1 MISSNEADDDDDSA
15 PITNG
20 AEMGNDERDFLIEK
34 PSSSQAEMIGG
45 EQRINVRSE
54 SKKSNTNN
62 SIDED
67 NFSRLNIK
75 YLFTELYIYLK
86 KSTKQT
92 TKCKELSSIK
102 QQPNLSSRNFHKLH
116 SQNLVNNRR
125 IIIKSYLDDNENND
139 DYYYDDDDDDD
150 LFRCVK
156 SRGRGYSTARGRG
169 HTLSIFLVAITLIF
183 ASLYLLIKLLILI
196 QENKFLL
203 AHQPIV
209 INESQYVEGKS
220 SRWLISSPK
229 CHMPLIDPWHKS
241 ITPYVWLENDLNC
254 LKISNDGF
262 PPYALSY
269 VEDNKLFLNNQAI
282 AINNDCC
289 YRSISRSEENDD
301 DLVYN
306 ETCTQIDKNNTQ
318 ALEIPFELIKLEC
331 PKRNYTNIHS
341 FIVHDFEEE
350 EAFKIV
356 ANKKLNVDQYYN
368 VVLVGM
374 DTVSRLNGYRQ
385 LSKTLNF
392 LKDHYKTLEFYG
404 YNKVGENTFPNL
416 IPLLT
421 GLKSTQL
428 TETQC
433 WLPTNYTDQGETG
446 DDYLDNCKYLWNFY
460 QEVGYSTY
468 FSEDWARFS
477 TFNYLKPGFKKKPTL
492 FYGRPFVKARN
503 NLISPKNPTGCSVC
517 LFDKPIVEIDL
528 KNLQNF
534 MKEQQNS
541 PYFALHWMNCPQ
553 HDDLNGASRVDLIVK
568 KFFEQIHNLV
578 NERTFVFFFSDHG
591 YRWND
596 FVSTRVGHYEASLP
610 LLTIAPPKHFIDNHP
625 DLYEN
630 LKQHQASLLTP
641 FDIFKTLIAIRD
653 LGVKSEQ
660 NVTKLNRIFATF
672 LGRTKNND
680 TTNSPAIDSESA
692 TTFKQLKQQDG
703 LSYKQNF
710 KTLSLLDKHSELEL
724 DRSCIDAGIPD
735 NYCVC
740 HDFIEAN
747 SSSLDVQGAAYYMV
761 YVHLYNQLQHREDI
775 CEMLDLFSIKE
786 SKEFDFKLMK
796 DLQIGNSRR
805 RRHIESSHEDP
816 MIKTSTFLNLESK
829 TTQFLRATTPSP
841 QKSLLE
847 EFVIDETHYLP
858 NKEYNILF
866 ATKPG
871 LGLFQEVVR
880 YYGSDIEKCKAQVD
894 KMKPVIS
901 DPNEDH
907 RKKYNVTMK
916 MNEVCKF
923 SVHSDSISR
932 LNLYKGQSDCVNNNI
947 ELKKI
952 CYCKNK

>member
-1 MISSNEADDDDDSA
+1 MTSSNEADDDDDSVA
-15 PITNG
+15 AITNC
-20 AEMGNDERDFLIEK
+20 AEMENDERDFLIEK
-34 PSSSQAEMIGG
+34 PSRLQAEMIGG
-45 EQRINVRSE
+45 EHRINVRSE
-54 SKKSNTNN
+54 SQKSSNTNN
-62 SIDED
+62 ED
-67 NFSRLNIK
+67 HFSRVNTKNFL
-75 YLFTELYIYLK
+75 TQLYTYLK
-86 KSTKQT
+86 NSTKQT
-92 TKCKELSSIK
+92 TKFKQFSSIK
-102 QQPNLSSRNFHKLH
+102 TQNLSSRNFHKLH

-125 IIIKSYLDDNENND
+125 IIEKKYSGDNEDDYGDDN
-139 DYYYDDDDDDD
+139 DDDDF
-150 LFRCVK
+150 FRYVK
-156 SRGRGYSTARGRG
+156 SRGREYSTRGKG
-169 HTLSIFLVAITLIF
+169 HILSIFLIAITLIF
-183 ASLYLLIKLLILI
+183 ASLYLLIKLLILL
-196 QENKFLL
+196 QENKSLL
-203 AHQPIV
+203 AYQPIV
-209 INESQYVEGKS
+209 IDKNQYVEGKL

-229 CHMPLIDPWHKS
+229 CHVPLIDPWHKS
-241 ITPYVWLENDLNC
+241 IIPYVRLKNELNC
-254 LKISNDGF
+254 PEVYKDAGF
-262 PPYALSY
+262 PSYVLSY
-269 VEDNKLFLNNQAI
+269 VEDNKLFLNSQAI
-282 AINNDCC
+282 AIGSDNSCC

-306 ETCTQIDKNNTQ
+306 ETCIAIDKNNTQ

-341 FIVHDFEEE
+341 FIVHDLEEE
-350 EAFKIV
+350 QAFKRV
-356 ANKKLNVDQYYN
+356 AEKKLNLNQYYN

-374 DTVSRLNGYRQ
+374 DTISRLNGYRQ
-385 LSKTLNF
+385 LNETLSF
-392 LKDHYKTLEFYG
+392 LKEKYKTLEFYG

-433 WLPTNYTDQGETG
+433 WLPTNYTDQGEVG
-446 DDYLDNCKYLWNFY
+446 DDFLDNCKYLWNFY

-477 TFNYLKPGFKKKPTL
+477 TFNYVKPGFKKKPTL
-492 FYGRPFVKARN
+492 FYGRPFAAARTD
-503 NLISPKNPTGCSVC
+503 LLLPKNPTGCSVC
-517 LFDKPIVEIDL
+517 LLDKPVVEIDL

-534 MKEQQNS
+534 IKEQQNS

-553 HDDLNGASRVDLIVK
+553 HDDLNGASRVDSIVK
-568 KFFEQIHNLV
+568 KFFELIHNLV

-596 FVSTRVGHYEASLP
+596 FVSTRIGHYEASLP

-625 DLYEN
+625 DLYKN
-630 LKQHQASLLTP
+630 LKQHQASLTTP

-660 NVTKLNRIFATF
+660 QVTKLNGIFANF
-672 LGRTKNND
+672 LGRTKNTY
-680 TTNSPAIDSESA
+680 TTSSPANDLEST

-710 KTLSLLDKHSELEL
+710 ETISLLDKHSELEL

-740 HDFIEAN
+740 HDFIQADPN
-747 SSSLDVQGAAYYMV
+747 SLDVQGAAYYMV
-761 YVHLYNQLQHREDI
+761 YVHLYSQLQHHEDI

-786 SKEFDFKLMK
+786 SKEFDLKQMK
-796 DLQIGNSRR
+796 SKQTSKSRR
-805 RRHIESSHEDP
+805 KRYIKSLHED
-816 MIKTSTFLNLESK
+816 IKTSPPLNSESNTTELLRT
-829 TTQFLRATTPSP
+829 TTQSLQESFL
-841 QKSLLE
+841 KE
-847 EFVIDETHYLP
+847 IVIDETHYLP
-858 NKEYNILF
+858 NKEYNIHF

-871 LGLFQEVVR
+871 FGLFQEVVR
-880 YYGSDIEKCKAQVD
+880 YYGSDIDKCKTEVD
-894 KMKPVIS
+894 KVKHVMS
-901 DPNEDH
+901 DTNVDH

-932 LNLYKGQSDCVNNNI
+932 LNLYKGQSDCVNNNT